1 MTDYLCC
8 KYWTNTVFEE
18 NLISREI
25 HEQNNSN
32 NDFNLISLSLKQSLK
47 DENAKAAIETC
58 SGN

>member
-47 DENAKAAIETC
+47 DANAKAAIETC
-58 SGN
+58 SGS

>member
-1 MTDYLCC
+1 MIGYLCC

-18 NLISREI
+18 NLISRQI

-47 DENAKAAIETC
+47 DENGKAAIETC
-58 SGN
+58 SSN

>member
-58 SGN
+58 SGS

>member
-47 DENAKAAIETC
+47 DANAKAAIETC